1 MADYARSQLAATDLL
16 LRQQITGLAVEP
28 GAVGL
33 RPQHPF

>member
-28 GAVGL
+28 ERLAYG
-33 RPQHPF
+33 PQHPF